1 VDRPEWL
8 RRCRYVH
15 PGVGTGQLKQDHL
28 AGIVTMRLLMLANQM
43 HKIDKFAIAGE
54 NMIDEHIIVGMW
66 DCAVWLA

>member
-1 VDRPEWL
+1 
-8 RRCRYVH
+8 
-15 PGVGTGQLKQDHL
+15 LKQDHL